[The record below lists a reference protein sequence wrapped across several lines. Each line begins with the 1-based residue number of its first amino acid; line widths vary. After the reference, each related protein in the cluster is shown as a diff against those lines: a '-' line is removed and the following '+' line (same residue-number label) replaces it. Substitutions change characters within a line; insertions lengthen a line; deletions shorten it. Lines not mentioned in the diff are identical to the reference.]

1 MNARPDDV
9 LARLEARL
17 EEVEDR
23 QKVYDVLARYCRALD
38 RCDLEL
44 MKTVYW
50 EDGIDDHGV
59 FSGNAQEFAEFIIRE
74 IREWFEL
81 TMHAICNVMIE
92 LDGDT
97 AYTES
102 YLISY
107 CQVKADRARI
117 EGVFGP
123 TYLQRF
129 VGSNEPA
136 PQDFLYGGRYVDR
149 LEKRHGTWRIAKRTV
164 VMDWNRNEPSRDI
177 LDEGMFK
184 ALALRGTRDRTDAVY
199 RARPGR
205 PDTDR
210 DRD

>member
-1 MNARPDDV
+1 MNALPTDA

-17 EEVEDR
+17 DEVEDR
-23 QKVYDVLARYCRALD
+23 QKVYEVLARYCRALD

-44 MKTVYW
+44 MQSAYW
-50 EDGIDDHGV
+50 EDGWDDHGV
-59 FSGNAQEFAEFIIRE
+59 FQGNAQEFATFIIAE
-74 IREWFEL
+74 IQQWFEL
-81 TMHAICNVMIE
+81 TMHAICNVSIE

-97 AYTES
+97 AHTES

-107 CQVKADRARI
+107 CQVKADRGRI

-123 TYLQRF
+123 TYLRNV
-129 VGSNEPA
+129 VGSGEPA

-149 LEKRHGTWRIAKRTV
+149 LEKRNGVWRIAHRTV

-199 RARPGR
+199 RAKTRR
-205 PDTDR
+205 
-210 DRD
+210 

>member
-1 MNARPDDV
+1 MNALPNDT

-17 EEVEDR
+17 DQIEDR
-23 QKVYDVLARYCRALD
+23 QKVYEVLARYCRALD

-59 FSGNAQEFAEFIIRE
+59 FSGNAQEFARFIIHE
-74 IREWFEL
+74 IQQWFEL
-81 TMHAICNVMIE
+81 TMHAICNVLIE

-97 AYTES
+97 ARAES

-107 CQVKADRARI
+107 CQVKADRERI

-123 TYLQRF
+123 RYLQQF
-129 VGSNEPA
+129 VGAGEPT

-149 LEKRHGTWRIAKRTV
+149 LEKRNGTWRIARRTV

-199 RARPGR
+199 TAK
-205 PDTDR
+205 
-210 DRD
+210 

>member
-1 MNARPDDV
+1 MNALPNET

-17 EEVEDR
+17 DEVEDR
-23 QKVYDVLARYCRALD
+23 QKVYEVLARYCRALD

-44 MKTVYW
+44 MRTVYW

-59 FSGNAQEFAEFIIRE
+59 FCGNAQEFAGFIIRE
-74 IREWFEL
+74 IQEWFEL
-81 TMHAICNVMIE
+81 TMHAICNVLIE
-92 LDGDT
+92 LDGET
-97 AYTES
+97 AHVES

-129 VGSNEPA
+129 VGANEPA

-149 LEKRHGTWRIAKRTV
+149 LEKRNGVWRVAKRTV

-184 ALALRGTRDRTDAVY
+184 ALALRGARDRSDAVY
-199 RARPGR
+199 RASRER
-205 PDTDR
+205 
-210 DRD
+210 